1 MKNKILKLVNS
12 LEFQELKSYYGEK
25 TLFNA
30 LNVERNENRHSAFIA
45 WWLNPKSEHGLGD
58 APLKLFLRLVATKSL
73 GEATFGID
81 GFDGAFYN
89 RVLAGSYNIELLE
102 DIAVEKNVGKI
113 CNNNSKDRIDI
124 WTVLDLSY
132 EEDGKIDRRIIPV
145 VIENKIYSNDG
156 KGQTE
161 RYLKAVTSY
170 PGVENTELGSMGILL
185 TVEPTQPS
193 CNQFDNITYQ
203 DLLTYVIEPLVAN
216 VEPDSAQF
224 VESFIRN
231 LSLPA
236 LTNKKYYGA
245 IATSQKEKSM
255 LQRIVDSNREIFDTA
270 FSSLYKPSAVKKI
283 LDKDSKVLAITDT
296 EVNILRMLWDANE
309 ELFKAVIYHLYKEEH
324 KTALDKLFKSSN
336 RDSSKYIVYYKDEAV
351 FPGKRLSK
359 AMTACAI
366 FKAYLKEYPA
376 TTLNDLQKAFPCEEL
391 NDYYYDRYYNDLF
404 YESNPNNIDCEGEQ
418 VIPRT
423 GGKNIGFEAQA
434 KWDFYLDDEQL
445 LPIENGTKE
454 AMCVKMWRKGD
465 FDRLIKHVHDK
476 GYDKFITI
484 EEC

>member
-12 LEFQELKSYYGEK
+12 LEFQELKSYYSEK
-25 TLFNA
+25 TIFNA
-30 LNVERNENRHSAFIA
+30 LNVERNEKRHSAFIA

-58 APLKLFLRLVATKSL
+58 APLRLFLRLAATKSL
-73 GEATFGID
+73 GEWTFGID

-89 RVLAGSYNIELLE
+89 RVLAGNYNIEILE
-102 DIAVEKNVGKI
+102 DIEVEKNVGKI
-113 CNNNSKDRIDI
+113 CKNNSKDRIDI
-124 WTVLDLSY
+124 WTVLELSY
-132 EEDGKIDRRIIPV
+132 EEDGKVDRRIIPV
-145 VIENKIYSNDG
+145 VIENKIYSNEG

-170 PGVENTELGSMGILL
+170 PSVENAELGPMGILL
-185 TVEPTQPS
+185 TVEPKQPS

-203 DLLTYVIEPLVAN
+203 ELLTYVIEPLVSN

-236 LTNKKYYGA
+236 LTKRKYYGA
-245 IATSQKEKSM
+245 IAMSQKEKSM
-255 LQRIVDSNREIFDTA
+255 LQCVVDKNREIFDTA
-270 FSSLYKPSAVKKI
+270 FSSLYKPSSVKKI
-283 LDKDSKVLAITDT
+283 LDKDAKVLSISDV

-309 ELFKAVIYHLYKEEH
+309 DVFKAVIYHLYKEQH
-324 KTALDKLFKSSN
+324 KIALDNLFKSSN
-336 RDSSKYIVYYKDEAV
+336 RDTSKYIVYHNDQAV
-351 FPGKRLSK
+351 FPDKRLSK

-376 TTLNDLQKAFPCEEL
+376 TTLSDLQKAFPCDKL

-404 YESNPNNIDCEGEQ
+404 YESKPENIDCEGEQ
-418 VIPRT
+418 VILRT
-423 GGKNIGFEAQA
+423 GGKNIGFEAHA
-434 KWDFYLDDEQL
+434 KWDFYLDDEKL
-445 LPIENGTKE
+445 LPVENGTKDV
-454 AMCVKMWRKGD
+454 MCVKMWRKGD